1 MISLVN
7 QNQFA
12 SNNGTTSCS
21 VTMTGCTIGN
31 MLILAYAVRGDGNNP
46 TLPNGWVKLGGG
58 NNISDAG
65 ATNQKLYF
73 AYKIVTAE
81 TEIITITQTTTGRI
95 YAVCSEY
102 SSVKSVIMRNDLASI
117 GLSDYTVIGSKSK
130 TDDVMVYGVTS
141 AYYGSGKNQT
151 VTPADLDKI
160 EGDSNG
166 ERLACW
172 FDGGLGALE
181 HTFRTYNATA
191 NQTAV
196 LECVQLVSITN
207 KYLLRNYTTEGSK
220 LMTVIDGALQT
231 IPTQELTSET
241 FQTYGIDEAPA
252 SDLLKTL
259 TQFDVLLWYDSEDE
273 QPMLTAE
280 IKAVPPTQT
289 VVTDLIDMSDPS
301 VLGVSAVTVTD
312 IGNPLFAV
320 SFDSKTTWEYWTGI
334 EWAAVS
340 DTEGMSKETLQ
351 SITTDQWA
359 AKIQVGFYLKMI
371 LHSSDTVESVV
382 IDFVN

>member
-1 MISLVN
+1 MISLINKN
-7 QNQFA
+7 QA
-12 SNNGTTSCS
+12 SSNGTTNCS
-21 VTMTGCTIGN
+21 VTMTGCMVGN

-58 NNISDAG
+58 NNVSDAD
-65 ATNQKLYF
+65 AINQKLYF

-95 YAVCSEY
+95 YVVCSEY

-151 VTPADLDKI
+151 VTPADIEKI
-160 EGDSNG
+160 EGDSSA

-181 HTFRTYNATA
+181 HTFRTYNYTEERD
-191 NQTAV
+191 AV

-207 KYLLRNYTTEGSK
+207 KYLLRNYTTEGSE
-220 LMTVIDGALQT
+220 LMTVTDGALQT

-259 TQFDVLLWYDSEDE
+259 SQFDVLLWYDSEDE

-320 SFDSKTTWEYWTGI
+320 SFDSKATWEVWTGSA
-334 EWAAVS
+334 WAAS
-340 DTEGMSKETLQ
+340 DSGMTKETLQ

-359 AKIQVGFYLKMI
+359 EKIQVGFYLKII
-371 LHSSDTVESVV
+371 LHSSDTVESII

>member
-1 MISLVN
+1 MISLINKN
-7 QNQFA
+7 QA
-12 SNNGTTSCS
+12 SSNGTTNCS
-21 VTMTGCTIGN
+21 VTMTGCMVGN

-58 NNISDAG
+58 NNVSDAD
-65 ATNQKLYF
+65 AINQKLYF

-95 YAVCSEY
+95 YVVCSEY
-102 SSVKSVIMRNDLASI
+102 SSVKSVIIRNDLASI

-151 VTPADLDKI
+151 VTPADIEKI
-160 EGDSNG
+160 EGDSSA

-181 HTFRTYNATA
+181 HTFRTYNYTEERD
-191 NQTAV
+191 AV

-207 KYLLRNYTTEGSK
+207 KYLLRNYTTEGSE
-220 LMTVIDGALQT
+220 LMTVTDGALQT
-231 IPTQELTSET
+231 IPTQEVTAAA
-241 FQTYGIDEAPA
+241 FQTYGVDEVPA

-259 TQFDVLLWYDSEDE
+259 QQFDVLLWYDSTDE

-289 VVTDLIDMSDPS
+289 VVTDLIDMSHPS
-301 VLGVSAVTVTD
+301 VLGVQAVTVSD
-312 IGNPLFAV
+312 VGNPLFAV
-320 SFDSKTTWEYWTGI
+320 SFDSKATWEVWTGSA
-334 EWAAVS
+334 WAAS
-340 DTEGMSKETLQ
+340 DSGMTKETLQ

-359 AKIQVGFYLKMI
+359 EKIQVGFYLKII

>member
-1 MISLVN
+1 MISLINKN
-7 QNQFA
+7 QA
-12 SNNGTTSCS
+12 SSNGTTNCS
-21 VTMTGCTIGN
+21 VTMTGCMIGN

-58 NNISDAG
+58 NNVSDAD
-65 ATNQKLYF
+65 AINQKLYF

-95 YAVCSEY
+95 YVVCSEY

-151 VTPADLDKI
+151 VTPADIEKI
-160 EGDSNG
+160 EGDSSA

-181 HTFRTYNATA
+181 HTFRTYNYTEERD
-191 NQTAV
+191 AV

-207 KYLLRNYTTEGSK
+207 KYLLRNYTTEGSE
-220 LMTVIDGALQT
+220 LMTVTDGALQT

-259 TQFDVLLWYDSEDE
+259 SQFDVLLWYDSEDE

-289 VVTDLIDMSDPS
+289 VVTDLIDMSHPS
-301 VLGVSAVTVTD
+301 VLGVQAVTVSD
-312 IGNPLFAV
+312 VGNPLFAV
-320 SFDSKTTWEYWTGI
+320 SFDSKATWEVWTGSA
-334 EWAAVS
+334 WAAS
-340 DTEGMSKETLQ
+340 DSGMTKETLQ

-359 AKIQVGFYLKMI
+359 EKIQVGFYLKII
-371 LHSSDTVESVV
+371 LHSSDTVESII